1 MKAKYIKGLALA
13 SLITA
18 SPLYAADYVIDTKG
32 AHASIEFRI
41 SHLGTSWLKGRF
53 NTFTGEFSYD
63 AAKPEASSV
72 SVNVDVAS
80 FDSNHAERDK
90 HLRGS
95 DFLNVS
101 KFPTATF
108 KSTKIVSDE
117 ILNVDKHPT
126 ASFKST
132 SFTPNENGGGVM
144 KGMLTLY
151 GTAKEIAIDVEKV
164 GEGKDPWGGYRAGF
178 SGTVA
183 IQPKDFGMNYQ
194 LGPAAETVYMDLN
207 IEGIRK

>member
-80 FDSNHAERDK
+80 FDSNHAERNK
-90 HLRGS
+90 HIR
-95 DFLNVS
+95 
-101 KFPTATF
+101 
-108 KSTKIVSDE
+108 SDE
-117 ILNVDKHPT
+117 FLNVDKHPT